1 MTSET
6 HSENSYQDH
15 TALAPIPRASDIDD
29 VLSGASF
36 TARDV
41 ALCSSDEARSFLSSE
56 DALALDVLPLSLTRS
71 SGRPVLHVATSSD
84 APVLLSKLKFLCGAP
99 ISVTIVS
106 SDILRE
112 AIPYAYF
119 GSDRRLHQLI
129 QRVSTAS
136 AEPERRRGIIPDVP
150 EARGDAARF
159 ITGLL
164 EFAAVRG
171 ASDLHLAP
179 GEDGVTVKMRVNG
192 ELLILEQP
200 PYAKVFHEQVV
211 TRLKV
216 LASLDIST
224 RRVPLDGSFI
234 FKVGS
239 LSRSARVSTLPSI
252 HGESVVIRLLSSVAV
267 PDLARLGIEPTGTLL
282 LRAALARSEG
292 IVLLTGPTGSGK
304 TTTMYAAVGELARRG
319 RNVVTVEDPV
329 EVPLD
334 GVVQVQVCLEQ
345 GLDYPRAIRS
355 VLRHDPDALLIG
367 EMRDGISAAI
377 ALDAASTGHLTLS
390 SLHVGSSLQ
399 AISRLEVL
407 GVERARSVPPV
418 ILVINQRLLSKL
430 CMACKKPEERPGA
443 AELSQPLYEP
453 SGCDHCSGSGYQ
465 GRVLITEILDLQS
478 QAAKDAFYRTST
490 TTELLEQLPNGA
502 FIPWTEALQYHL
514 RQGDICMEQVE
525 QFIAAEMR

>member
-179 GEDGVTVKMRVNG
+179 GEDGVTVKMR
-192 ELLILEQP
+192 
-200 PYAKVFHEQVV
+200 
-211 TRLKV
+211 
-216 LASLDIST
+216 
-224 RRVPLDGSFI
+224 
-234 FKVGS
+234 
-239 LSRSARVSTLPSI
+239 
-252 HGESVVIRLLSSVAV
+252 
-267 PDLARLGIEPTGTLL
+267 
-282 LRAALARSEG
+282 
-292 IVLLTGPTGSGK
+292 
-304 TTTMYAAVGELARRG
+304 
-319 RNVVTVEDPV
+319 
-329 EVPLD
+329 
-334 GVVQVQVCLEQ
+334 
-345 GLDYPRAIRS
+345 
-355 VLRHDPDALLIG
+355 
-367 EMRDGISAAI
+367 
-377 ALDAASTGHLTLS
+377 
-390 SLHVGSSLQ
+390 
-399 AISRLEVL
+399 
-407 GVERARSVPPV
+407 
-418 ILVINQRLLSKL
+418 
-430 CMACKKPEERPGA
+430 
-443 AELSQPLYEP
+443 
-453 SGCDHCSGSGYQ
+453 
-465 GRVLITEILDLQS
+465 
-478 QAAKDAFYRTST
+478 
-490 TTELLEQLPNGA
+490 
-502 FIPWTEALQYHL
+502 
-514 RQGDICMEQVE
+514 
-525 QFIAAEMR
+525 